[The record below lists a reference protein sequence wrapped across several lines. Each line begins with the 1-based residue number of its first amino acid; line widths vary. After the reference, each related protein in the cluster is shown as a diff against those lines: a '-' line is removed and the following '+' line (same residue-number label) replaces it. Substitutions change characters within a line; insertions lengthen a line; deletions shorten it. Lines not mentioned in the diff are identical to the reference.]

1 MSENENSRYF
11 SGWWALLFT
20 LLSLQLFPI
29 PFAVLINSLG
39 DWVFQ
44 NPVTVDMSYFGQ
56 VSMHPIADN
65 LISIFSMT
73 TLIFFILWRMNIR
86 KIPFSDIGAIDFNS
100 RDLYLSI
107 LILAIFIALEEIY
120 MFILD
125 IEIPQG
131 FIEFMLSDPI
141 LLSLISVV
149 IIAPIAEEF
158 IFRGFLY
165 SQLSRTKLGPWVS
178 ISIISLFWTII
189 HFQYEIKILF
199 VLFFFGLFLGYLRIA
214 YKSLGLPI
222 VVHAINNTFAFSMAF
237 YFS

>member
-1 MSENENSRYF
+1 MSEIDKSKYF

-20 LLSLQLFPI
+20 LLSLQLFPL
-29 PFAVLINSLG
+29 PFTILINFLG

-44 NPVTVDMSYFGQ
+44 NPVIVDMSYFGQ

-73 TLIFFILWRMNIR
+73 TLIFFILWRMKIR
-86 KIPFSDIGAIDFNS
+86 KIPFSDIGAIDFNP

-120 MFILD
+120 MFILN

-165 SQLSRTKLGPWVS
+165 SQLSRTKLGPWGS
-178 ISIISLFWTII
+178 ISLISLFWTII

-222 VVHAINNTFAFSMAF
+222 AVHAINNTFAFIMAF